1 MKKLVGR
8 DRVAVIAS
16 QLSEFLDRYE
26 RDLALPPNNQH
37 HGECE
42 TQLRDYELVAADVFD
57 SFLRVAS
64 EKDIEEILCQHTR
77 IAPCSHF
84 LSGRCHP
91 RAASFTSV
99 TAIRNDSMGLLRE
112 ACSLA
117 NSNRSVSCNRSNV
130 RTIGKVSA
138 MTIMA
143 AASDTSHHSQ
153 SPSSSSSSSVDPLG
167 VVQTGRSAVVTFD
180 LSCTNHH
187 RSNNSGNNRS
197 HFPPHSSLR
206 PAVPKGGG
214 ILKREESMT
223 SVPE

>member
-1 MKKLVGR
+1 M
-8 DRVAVIAS
+8 
-16 QLSEFLDRYE
+16 
-26 RDLALPPNNQH
+26 
-37 HGECE
+37 
-42 TQLRDYELVAADVFD
+42 
-57 SFLRVAS
+57 
-64 EKDIEEILCQHTR
+64 CQHTR

-130 RTIGKVSA
+130 RTIGKASA

-153 SPSSSSSSSVDPLG
+153 SPSSSSLSSVDPLG

-180 LSCTNHH
+180 LSYTNH